1 MKSMT
6 VKKQI
11 EVYIDK
17 TFTAIF
23 KSSSTFHIGD
33 FFEFQLFVKDIEFI
47 NFIIEDIKEE
57 NEKVKLFCK
66 SYEN

>member
-1 MKSMT
+1 MKSLRK
-6 VKKQI
+6 KKQF

-33 FFEFQLFVKDIEFI
+33 FFEFQLFVNDIEFM
-47 NFIIEDIKEE
+47 NFTIEDIKEE